1 MYLITNAQ
9 STWEKKS
16 VHQIQFT
23 KKLQKVQFSKKSKA
37 EKRLLLLHSALHMYQ
52 ILTVLQ
58 SSSFKNKFVNL
69 FTSREF
75 DAYSVLMLEL
85 GKV

>member
-1 MYLITNAQ
+1 ML
-9 STWEKKS
+9 KL
-16 VHQIQFT
+16 QFT
-23 KKLQKVQFSKKSKA
+23 KKLEKEFFFIQSKV
-37 EKRLLLLHSALHMYQ
+37 EKQLLLLHSALHMYQ

-69 FTSREF
+69 FTACEF
-75 DAYSVLMLEL
+75 HAHSVLMLEL

>member
-1 MYLITNAQ
+1 MHKVLG
-9 STWEKKS
+9 EKKS
-16 VHQIQFT
+16 VLKLQFT
-23 KKLQKVQFSKKSKA
+23 KKLEKEFFFKQSKA
-37 EKRLLLLHSALHMYQ
+37 EKQLLLLHSALHMYQ

-69 FTSREF
+69 FTAREF